1 MPVPVQV
8 PVPAPARALVILEL
22 RAGRRPSQ
30 QPKQHSKRFAT
41 GARFFILLPLAM
53 LTHPLLQVATVAVL
67 GLLARGLSLSKRGAL
82 PDDSPIVLAA
92 QSVLRSLVY
101 WKEHPSATYVPDS
114 EDEDSDDD

>member
-1 MPVPVQV
+1 
-8 PVPAPARALVILEL
+8 
-22 RAGRRPSQ
+22 
-30 QPKQHSKRFAT
+30 
-41 GARFFILLPLAM
+41 M